1 MKKLITALLCV
12 CILLGVY
19 GCAAK
24 PATED
29 PAAQAKPTQTEQTP
43 AADAQTLETS
53 VQDET
58 VDPFG
63 GYDTP
68 ITLTT
73 IVAQTLTTSCPEGV
87 TLDDNPWKTLWNS
100 KGIDVQY
107 TSVAADFEDMPTKI
121 NLAITAGEFPDFASV
136 SYATYKE
143 LLEADMLTDMT
154 DIFEQYAS
162 DDLKKLMYADGGVMA
177 SNVTKDGRLYGLV
190 QPADYLDKGGVVA
203 IRTDWLQELG
213 LSEPKS
219 MADVWDIAAAFKEN
233 NMGGTCTIGLGA
245 TKEISDMLAMKYLIN
260 AEGGLV
266 STWLEQDGELVYSLI
281 QPEMKTAL
289 LSLPLAL
296 STVLVFWSPVNKNSW
311 INGVFLLIMIL
322 AYYLSITA
330 YCTPYNALIPE
341 LGHTQ
346 QERLNI
352 STVISFTFIA
362 GTAVAYLAPTIWGMF
377 IPAFGRVGA
386 IRMTFTLMAAVAFIC
401 MLVPVFCIREK
412 DYVDTVPAK
421 ESAFGSLTATFK
433 NGEFRKFVAS
443 DIFYWIALTMF
454 QTGLP
459 FFVTSLLKLPETMTT
474 LYFVGMTAL
483 SLVFY
488 IPVNKLTPK
497 LGKKKMILFA
507 FAVFS
512 FAYFYTGFM
521 GKISFIP
528 ASVQGLI
535 LTVVAALPMAIFG
548 ILPQAVVADI
558 SQSDSITSGSN
569 REGMFYAART
579 FAFKLGQSISM
590 LIFTAV
596 STIGAAEGTGYRVAA
611 FGAAVFCC
619 IGGII
624 LVFYNE
630 KKINGIINRHQ

>member
-1 MKKLITALLCV
+1 MKKLTTGKIWQFAAGQFGWAMLSGIISNWLVYFYQPDETAISQGQTVFIPQGLVVLGIFTIIGGITAFGR
-12 CILLGVY
+12 IFY
-19 GCAAK
+19 AF
-24 PATED
+24 TD
-29 PAAQAKPTQTEQTP
+29 PMIASLS
-43 AADAQTLETS
+43 DRCTS
-53 VQDET
+53 KNGRRI
-58 VDPFG
+58 PF
-63 GYDTP
+63 
-68 ITLTT
+68 
-73 IVAQTLTTSCPEGV
+73 
-87 TLDDNPWKTLWNS
+87 
-100 KGIDVQY
+100 
-107 TSVAADFEDMPTKI
+107 
-121 NLAITAGEFPDFASV
+121 
-136 SYATYKE
+136 
-143 LLEADMLTDMT
+143 
-154 DIFEQYAS
+154 
-162 DDLKKLMYADGGVMA
+162 LKWA
-177 SNVTKDGRLYGLV
+177 
-190 QPADYLDKGGVVA
+190 
-203 IRTDWLQELG
+203 
-213 LSEPKS
+213 
-219 MADVWDIAAAFKEN
+219 
-233 NMGGTCTIGLGA
+233 
-245 TKEISDMLAMKYLIN
+245 
-260 AEGGLV
+260 
-266 STWLEQDGELVYSLI
+266 
-281 QPEMKTAL
+281 
-289 LSLPLAL
+289 SLPLAL
-296 STVLVFWSPVNKNSW
+296 STVLVFWSPLNQNSW
-311 INGVFLLIMIL
+311 INAAFLLAMIL

-362 GTAVAYLAPTIWGMF
+362 GTAVAYLAPTIWGVF
-377 IPAFGRVGA
+377 IPVFGRVGA
-386 IRMTFTLMAAVAFIC
+386 IRVTFTIMAAVAFIC
-401 MLVPVFCIREK
+401 MLVPVFTIREK
-412 DYVDTVPAK
+412 DYVDTVPSK

-443 DIFYWIALTMF
+443 DIFYWIALTVF

-512 FAYFYTGFM
+512 AAYFYTGFM
-521 GKISFIP
+521 GKMPFIP

-535 LTVVAALPMAIFG
+535 LTVCAALPMAIFG

-558 SQSDSITSGSN
+558 AQSDSITTGSN

-596 STIGAAEGTGYRVAA
+596 STIGTGNGTGYRIAA
-611 FGAAVFCC
+611 FGAAAFCC
-619 IGGII
+619 AGGII

-630 KKINGIINRHQ
+630 KKINKIIRIQNQK